1 MSKQSSG
8 TIFTMSDFRAYMEAW
23 ARAKGRGEFRR
34 ISVAL
39 NMHTTLVSQVLNGK
53 KCLTEEQA
61 SKLCD
66 YMRLNPLETDY
77 FLKLVQIERAG
88 TEQLKNIYNRHLK
101 QIRNQANEISNRV
114 PESKELTEQ
123 DRAMFYSSW
132 HYSMIRLLTM
142 IKGKQTAE
150 EISVYLELPISRV
163 QEILNFL
170 VTRGLCNFVNGR
182 YVRTEQ
188 NTHVEARSALAIRH
202 HQNWRSKSLELH
214 EKMRSDD
221 LAFTAPI
228 SIAKKD
234 IPKIRKILLDTISEI
249 SNVVEASASE
259 EVLYLGIDWI
269 KM

>member
-1 MSKQSSG
+1 MSKL
-8 TIFTMSDFRAYMEAW
+8 TNEPLFAMSDYRTYIEAW
-23 ARAKGRGEFRR
+23 ARAKGRGEYRR
-34 ISVAL
+34 ISLAL
-39 NMHTTLVSQVLNGK
+39 NMHTTLVSQVLNAK

-61 SKLCD
+61 TKLCD

-88 TEQLKNIYNRHLK
+88 SDQLKIIFNRHLK

-123 DRAMFYSSW
+123 DRAIFYSSW

-150 EISVYLELPISRV
+150 EISIHLGVPISRV
-163 QEILNFL
+163 QEVLSFL
-170 VTRGLCNFVNGR
+170 ASRGLCRLVNGR

-188 NTHVEARSALAIRH
+188 NTHVEARSPLAVRH

-214 EKMRSDD
+214 EKMSSDD

-234 IPKIRKILLDTISEI
+234 IQKIRKVLLEAISEI
-249 SNVVEASASE
+249 STVVEESPSE
-259 EVLYLGIDWI
+259 EVVYLGIDCI
-269 KM
+269 KI

>member
-1 MSKQSSG
+1 MSKLSNEPLFNM
-8 TIFTMSDFRAYMEAW
+8 TDYRAYIEAW
-23 ARAKGRGEFRR
+23 ARAKGRGEYRR
-34 ISVAL
+34 ISLAL
-39 NMHTTLVSQVLNGK
+39 NMHTTLVSQILNGK
-53 KCLTEEQA
+53 KSLTEEQA
-61 SKLCD
+61 TKLCD
-66 YMRLNPLETDY
+66 YMRLNPLETDF

-88 TEQLKNIYNRHLK
+88 SEQLKNIFSRHLK

-123 DRAMFYSSW
+123 DRAIFYSSW

-150 EISVYLELPISRV
+150 EISVYLGISISRV
-163 QEILNFL
+163 QEILSFL
-170 VTRGLCNFVNGR
+170 ASRGLCRLTNGR

-214 EKMRSDD
+214 EKMSSDD

-234 IPKIRKILLDTISEI
+234 IQKIKKILLETISEI
-249 SNVVEASASE
+249 STLVEGSPSE
-259 EVLYLGIDWI
+259 EIVYLGIDCI
-269 KM
+269 KI

>member
-8 TIFTMSDFRAYMEAW
+8 TIFTMIDFRDYMKAW
-23 ARAKGRGEFRR
+23 ARAKGRGEYRR
-34 ISVAL
+34 ISETL

-77 FLKLVQIERAG
+77 FLKLIQIERAG
-88 TEQLKNIYNRHLK
+88 TEQLKSIYNRHLK
-101 QIRNQANEISNRV
+101 QIRNQANEVSNRV
-114 PESKELTEQ
+114 PEAKELTEQ
-123 DRAMFYSSW
+123 DRAIFYSSW

-150 EISVYLELPISRV
+150 EVSVYLKLPISRV

-170 VTRGLCNFVNGR
+170 VSRGLCDLINGQ

-202 HQNWRSKSLELH
+202 HQNWRTKSLELL
-214 EKMRSDD
+214 EKMGSDD

-249 SNVVEASASE
+249 SNVVEASPSE
-259 EVLYLGIDWI
+259 EILYLGIDWI

>member
-1 MSKQSSG
+1 MSKLSSEPLFAM
-8 TIFTMSDFRAYMEAW
+8 TNYRTYLEAW
-23 ARAKGRGEFRR
+23 ARAKGRGEYRR
-34 ISVAL
+34 ISETL
-39 NMHTTLVSQVLNGK
+39 SMHTTLVSQILNGK

-88 TEQLKNIYNRHLK
+88 SEQLKIIYNRHLK
-101 QIRNQANEISNRV
+101 QIRNQANEIINRV

-123 DRAMFYSSW
+123 DRAIFYSSW
-132 HYSMIRLLTM
+132 HYSIIRLLTM

-163 QEILNFL
+163 QEILSFL
-170 VTRGLCNFVNGR
+170 VSRGLCNLVNGR

-188 NTHVEARSALAIRH
+188 NTHVEARSALATRH
-202 HQNWRSKSLELH
+202 HQNWRTKSLELH
-214 EKMRSDD
+214 EKMSSDD

-228 SIAKKD
+228 SMAKKD
-234 IPKIRKILLDTISEI
+234 ISKVRKILLEAILEI
-249 SNVVEASASE
+249 SNLVEASPSE